1 MSDTEYAAILYA
13 DGSGPIPE
21 WVPTEMRNGA
31 EPVIRYA
38 RTTDGVNIAYY
49 AVGDGAPPLV
59 YLTPVSHL
67 EREWQYPEQ
76 RAWLELLAQNHYLIR
91 LDFRGT
97 GLSDR
102 DRDLEIDLL
111 PLDIASVV
119 RKEGIKRFAL
129 GAGLSA
135 AAGAIL
141 FACRFPEMVS
151 HLVLWCPYGGE
162 SVDSAAPL
170 QAVRAGATKDW
181 STFTQILAELLTG
194 WQDMDQARRY
204 AAYMYE
210 CVDADQFLRFSEQ
223 YRHFD
228 LTPKLRELTVPV
240 LVLQRRQTVFPTIET
255 AQKVAANTPGARLV
269 LVEGQAVLPF
279 LGDTD
284 AVLSPILNLLAEA
297 NELRPDG
304 LTARELE
311 ILTRLAGGASNEEI
325 ALALSISKR
334 TAERHISNIYSKIG
348 AHNRAE
354 ATAYTFRRLIA
365 PAL

>member
-1 MSDTEYAAILYA
+1 MSDTEYAAGLYVG
-13 DGSGPIPE
+13 GSGPIPRGP
-21 WVPTEMRNGA
+21 PTKTREVA
-31 EPVIRYA
+31 EPVIQYA
-38 RTTDGVNIAYY
+38 RTTDGVNIAYH
-49 AVGDGAPPLV
+49 AIGDGAPPLV

-76 RAWLELLAQNHYLIR
+76 RAWLERLAQHHRLIR

-102 DRDLEIDLL
+102 DRELEIDSL
-111 PLDIASVV
+111 PLDIASVA

-135 AAGAIL
+135 AASAIL
-141 FACRFPEMVS
+141 FASRFPEMVS

-162 SVDSAAPL
+162 SVDFSPPL
-170 QAVRAGATKDW
+170 QAIRAGAKDW
-181 STFTQILAELLTG
+181 RTFTQILSELLTG

-204 AAYMYE
+204 AAYIYE

-223 YRHFD
+223 YRHID
-228 LTPKLRELTVPV
+228 LTPKLGELTVPV
-240 LVLQRRQTVFPTIET
+240 LVLQRRQTLFPTIET
-255 AQKVAANTPGARLV
+255 AQKVAAKTPGARLV

-284 AVLSPILNLLAEA
+284 AVLSPILSLLAEA

-311 ILTRLAGGASNEEI
+311 ILTRLAAGASNEEI
-325 ALALSISKR
+325 AFALSISKR
-334 TAERHISNIYSKIG
+334 TAERHISNIYLKIG
-348 AHNRAE
+348 AHNRAD
-354 ATAYTFRRLIA
+354 ATGYAFRRLIA